1 MLLGQASIVI
11 EQIGGP
17 AKGVGSHDLRP
28 TLSHGIRVASECVD
42 QIGHG
47 LLHLEDRL
55 LYKAHRAKWLTRV
68 TIAQTIKAVQ
78 KAAQT
83 RQPQP
88 IRVSA
93 SRSTLFT

>member
-1 MLLGQASIVI
+1 
-11 EQIGGP
+11 
-17 AKGVGSHDLRP
+17 
-28 TLSHGIRVASECVD
+28 
-42 QIGHG
+42 
-47 LLHLEDRL
+47 
-55 LYKAHRAKWLTRV
+55 LTRV